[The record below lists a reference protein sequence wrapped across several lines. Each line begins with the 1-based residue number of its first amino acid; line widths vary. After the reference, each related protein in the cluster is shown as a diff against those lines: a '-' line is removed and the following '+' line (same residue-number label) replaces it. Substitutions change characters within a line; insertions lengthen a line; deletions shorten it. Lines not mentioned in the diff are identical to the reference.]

1 MEYKSKNR
9 NIEFTTIL
17 EDSKNAT
24 IFRHFKGKE
33 YKILSLAN
41 HSETWEELVVYHEVG
56 NTSHCCARPIDMF
69 FSEVDHEKYP
79 DVVQKYRFEEIID

>member
-1 MEYKSKNR
+1 MEYNKNGR
-9 NIEFTTIL
+9 KVEYTTIL

-24 IFRHFKGKE
+24 TFRHFKGKE
-33 YKILSLAN
+33 YKILSHAN
-41 HSETWEELVVYHEVG
+41 HSESWEELVVYHEVD

-79 DVVQKYRFEEIID
+79 DVNQKYRFEKIN